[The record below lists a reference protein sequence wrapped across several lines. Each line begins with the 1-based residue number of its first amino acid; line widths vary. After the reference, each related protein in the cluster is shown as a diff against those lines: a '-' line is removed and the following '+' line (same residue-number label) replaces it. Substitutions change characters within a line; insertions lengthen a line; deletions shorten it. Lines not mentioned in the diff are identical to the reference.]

1 MRYPQSED
9 RNSITL
15 LEDSQDSP
23 SRPSDNSNMQIKTL
37 E

>member
-1 MRYPQSED
+1 MRYPQFEE

-23 SRPSDNSNMQIKTL
+23 SRPSDNSNRQLKTL